1 MTMSKRYIKIQ
12 CDALSIPRLKI
23 VKLGDFSVYTARPA
37 HLSLPHEP
45 QRDHDLIHHDA
56 RRRSPRLQTSKL
68 PFVMLEDENECEMLV
83 DEIASNIDAR
93 KSRPDIEADI
103 EHDMNVTDF

>member
-1 MTMSKRYIKIQ
+1 
-12 CDALSIPRLKI
+12 
-23 VKLGDFSVYTARPA
+23 
-37 HLSLPHEP
+37 
-45 QRDHDLIHHDA
+45 
-56 RRRSPRLQTSKL
+56 
-68 PFVMLEDENECEMLV
+68 MLEDENECEMLV